1 MFFSQFTPAK
11 FERIVDSSV
20 FLAPFVSFKIETS
33 MTDKFPDVAS
43 DTALHDADRGSAD
56 FVQPYDLSTFLP
68 FRLAR
73 LQANLNAQ
81 ASDLLRRHGA
91 LPMAHWR
98 VLLVIDKQLAS
109 TQKEI
114 VKAAGFDKGQV
125 SRIVDRL
132 VAEGLLVSKNH
143 VGDRRVHK
151 LKLTDAAR
159 QLLGRLDPLMLKR
172 NDHLTSV
179 FDETE
184 MTQLFEF
191 LDRLDKVSGKLDL

>member
-11 FERIVDSSV
+11 FERIIKSSV
-20 FLAPFVSFKIETS
+20 SLAPFVSFKIETS

-91 LPMAHWR
+91 LLMAHWR

-159 QLLGRLDPLMLKR
+159 QLLGRLEPLMLKR

>member
-11 FERIVDSSV
+11 FERIIDNGV
-20 FLAPFVSFKIETS
+20 FLAPFFSFKIETS
-33 MTDKFPDVAS
+33 MTDKSPDVAS
-43 DTALHDADRGSAD
+43 DKALHDADRGSAD

-98 VLLVIDKQLAS
+98 VLLVINKQLAS

-159 QLLGRLDPLMLKR
+159 QLLGRLEPLMLKR

>member
-1 MFFSQFTPAK
+1 
-11 FERIVDSSV
+11 
-20 FLAPFVSFKIETS
+20 

-159 QLLGRLDPLMLKR
+159 QLLGRLEPLMLKR